1 MSAVPSQSVQF
12 GCPHCGCKLTIPA
25 HAGPLEGPCPRCEK
39 PIRAVVPSANAPTN
53 PPSQPAASPQ
63 PSAGT
68 FHSLKNSTH
77 AQVPL
82 TPPVNAAAFH
92 GQSLHCQCPSCGH
105 HHAFAATYLGEV
117 TQCSGC
123 QTAIR
128 LPQRPLPEV
137 PLQQE
142 APAQKKEPLQLP
154 VLKPAQ
160 EQANGLVPVQSTLD
174 SVVKTLHEYEQ
185 AGVPSDHPDRL
196 HLLEQFFAAFSAG
209 ELNKGAKAQ
218 APTPAVDS
226 LDALSR
232 PVEFL
237 GPSARSHIPPRRDGV
252 RSEIQPR
259 TIPPVGRTARPAIAP
274 PSADNSSESENPAAA
289 AFRPLRAP
297 GQGRVDDMRQKAPP
311 MEGAQLLRRRR
322 QARP

>member
-12 GCPHCGCKLTIPA
+12 GCPHCGCELTIPA

-39 PIRAVVPSANAPTN
+39 PIRAAAPSAKAPTN
-53 PPSQPAASPQ
+53 PPSQQPAASLQ

-68 FHSLKNSTH
+68 FHSVKSSNH

-82 TPPVNAAAFH
+82 TPPVNTAASQPQA
-92 GQSLHCQCPSCGH
+92 LHCQCPNCGH
-105 HHAFAATYLGEV
+105 HHAFAAKHLGEV

-128 LPQRPLPEV
+128 LPQKPLPEV
-137 PLQQE
+137 PLRQE

-160 EQANGLVPVQSTLD
+160 EQASGPVPVQSTLD

-196 HLLEQFFAAFSAG
+196 HLLEQFFTAFSAG

-226 LDALSR
+226 IDALSG
-232 PVEFL
+232 PIEFQ

-252 RSEIQPR
+252 RPEIQPR
-259 TIPPVGRTARPAIAP
+259 IIPPVGRTARPAIAP

-289 AFRPLRAP
+289 SFSGTRSSRRYAT
-297 GQGRVDDMRQKAPP
+297 
-311 MEGAQLLRRRR
+311 EGSADGEHS
-322 QARP
+322 ATEMPSPSYP